1 MTQLI
6 NLATKQVCTESEFRA
21 ASPNTSFP
29 ATINYE
35 DFGYAIVF
43 PAPAPTPANP
53 VIQTVR
59 EITPVLTPKGH
70 YEQVWEVVPRFNDYT
85 DEQGVLHTKADQ
97 EQAAI
102 AADLQ
107 AKTEAFIK
115 SVTDATQAR
124 LDDFART
131 RNYDGILS
139 ACTYA
144 SSQVT
149 KFASEGQYCVNARD
163 NTWATLYTLMG
174 EVQSGNQPMP
184 SSVEDVMSLL
194 PELTWP
200 N

>member
-43 PAPAPTPANP
+43 SAPAPAYDPINQAA
-53 VIQTVR
+53 R
-59 EITPVLTPKGH
+59 EVAPVLTPKGH
-70 YEQVWEVVPRFNDYT
+70 YEQAWEVVPRFNDYT
-85 DEQGVLHTKADQ
+85 DEQGVLHTKAEQ
-97 EQAAI
+97 EAAAI
-102 AADLQ
+102 AADQ
-107 AKTEAFIK
+107 AQKLANLIDSITK
-115 SVTDATQAR
+115 ATQAR

-144 SSQVT
+144 ASPT
-149 KFASEGQYCVNARD
+149 PKFQAEGQYCVAGRD
-163 NTWATLYTLMG
+163 STWASLYQIMG
-174 EVQSGNQPMP
+174 EVELGQRPMP
-184 SSVEDVMSLL
+184 ASYADVESAL

-200 N
+200 V